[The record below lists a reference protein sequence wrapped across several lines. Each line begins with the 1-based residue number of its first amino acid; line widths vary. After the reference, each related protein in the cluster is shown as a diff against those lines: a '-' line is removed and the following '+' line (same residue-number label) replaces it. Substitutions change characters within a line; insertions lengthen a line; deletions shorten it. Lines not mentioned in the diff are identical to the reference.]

1 MNILELN
8 QKLYETLQNLED
20 GKIDNKKADSIVNVA
35 NAITNNTKLLLN
47 VAKTAKS
54 QNMAAIILGTETAKE
69 IENRDVWQ
77 RKADFALKLGYDN
90 LSDAIGKLGKSEFE
104 NKFKNDN

>member
-8 QKLYETLQNLED
+8 QKLYATLQDLED
-20 GKIDNKKADSIVNVA
+20 GKIDSKKADSIVNVA

-54 QNMAAIILGTETAKE
+54 QNMAALILGNDTVKE
-69 IENRDVWQ
+69 IEHRDTWEK
-77 RKADFALKLGYDN
+77 KADFALKLGYDN
-90 LSDAIGKLGKSEFE
+90 LSDAIGKLGKTEFE
-104 NKFKNDN
+104 KRFKEQ